1 MGLAP
6 VSAIVVGTM
15 IGASIFVQPTEIA
28 RQVPSV
34 GGTLL
39 VWLAAGILTM
49 CGALVCAE
57 LTAAFPQ
64 SGGVY
69 VFLREGISPLAAFLW
84 GWSMFWSAHT
94 GIISASAVVLA
105 RYVAYF
111 APMGEAGIR
120 ATACV
125 AILLVSAVNYAGVKQ
140 GGRLQSTVTFA
151 KLAAIVILLV
161 LAAFLGKPAHAS
173 PAAPSATPGFF
184 SLPMVLAI
192 GAGLFAYGGWHQATY
207 TAEETRDPERTIPM
221 ALFFGT
227 LIVTA
232 CYFALNFA
240 YFYLLPVD
248 KVIASTHVAADAAEA
263 IFAGGG
269 GTRAGTAV
277 SLLVLV
283 SSVGV
288 LNGVILAGPRVYL
301 QMSRE
306 GLLFPAAGKIHPR
319 FHTPYIAIVLQAAWA
334 CVLAATGTYRDLFTR
349 VVYTEWLFFA
359 FMTIAMFRLR
369 RRPDYQP
376 AYRAWSVVPW
386 FFIAGCV
393 IVVGGHIAAQPRQC
407 LEGFLFVLAGWPVYH
422 FWARRNAATHHAN
435 H

>member
-1 MGLAP
+1 MGLAL

-161 LAAFLGKPAHAS
+161 LAAFLGETGACLARR
-173 PAAPSATPGFF
+173 AVCNAG
-184 SLPMVLAI
+184 VL
-192 GAGLFAYGGWHQATY
+192 L
-207 TAEETRDPERTIPM
+207 
-221 ALFFGT
+221 
-227 LIVTA
+227 
-232 CYFALNFA
+232 
-240 YFYLLPVD
+240 
-248 KVIASTHVAADAAEA
+248 AAD
-263 IFAGGG
+263 GSRDRC
-269 GTRAGTAV
+269 GTV
-277 SLLVLV
+277 
-283 SSVGV
+283 
-288 LNGVILAGPRVYL
+288 
-301 QMSRE
+301 
-306 GLLFPAAGKIHPR
+306 
-319 FHTPYIAIVLQAAWA
+319 
-334 CVLAATGTYRDLFTR
+334 
-349 VVYTEWLFFA
+349 
-359 FMTIAMFRLR
+359 RLR
-369 RRPDYQP
+369 RMAPSDIHRGGNARSRAHYPDGALFRHADRHGVLLCAELRVLLSAASGQSDRLDARGRRRRRSDLCWRWGHARGNGGVAAGAGVIGGRVERSDP
-376 AYRAWSVVPW
+376 GGSARVPPDV
-386 FFIAGCV
+386 A
-393 IVVGGHIAAQPRQC
+393 
-407 LEGFLFVLAGWPVYH
+407 
-422 FWARRNAATHHAN
+422 
-435 H
+435 